1 MSNIYNLTQN
11 DLNIWFSTLEQKVR
25 EVMQDGENLLGTLEF
40 SLDTTKTIP
49 AINRKTKDLSLNK
62 WQMREDGILAI
73 IHESLDIKPIFL
85 LGSSALSICFEIEL
99 VQYDRTK
106 TNSLA
111 IMRLLS
117 NSYFDVFKD
126 PVTTPQVELPEG
138 IAYERSLI
146 EVNTTIQSLTKQVD

>member
-1 MSNIYNLTQN
+1 
-11 DLNIWFSTLEQKVR
+11 
-25 EVMQDGENLLGTLEF
+25 MQDGENLLGTLEF

-49 AINRKTKDLSLNK
+49 AIYRKTKELSLNK

>member
-1 MSNIYNLTQN
+1 
-11 DLNIWFSTLEQKVR
+11 
-25 EVMQDGENLLGTLEF
+25 MQDGENLLGTLEF

-49 AINRKTKDLSLNK
+49 AIYRKTKELSLNK

-85 LGSSALSICFEIEL
+85 LGSSALSVCFEIEL

-117 NSYFDVFKD
+117 NSYFDIFKD

-138 IAYERSLI
+138 VAYERSLI
-146 EVNTTIQSLTKQVD
+146 EINTTIQSLTKRVD

>member
-25 EVMQDGENLLGTLEF
+25 DVMQDGENLLGTLEF

-49 AINRKTKDLSLNK
+49 AIYRKTKELSLNK

-85 LGSSALSICFEIEL
+85 LGSSALSVCFEIEL

-117 NSYFDVFKD
+117 NSYFDIFKD

-138 IAYERSLI
+138 VAYERSLI
-146 EVNTTIQSLTKQVD
+146 EINTTIQSLTKRVD

>member
-49 AINRKTKDLSLNK
+49 AIYRKTKELSLNK

-85 LGSSALSICFEIEL
+85 LGSSALSVCFEIEL

-117 NSYFDVFKD
+117 NSYFDIFKD

-138 IAYERSLI
+138 VAYERSLI
-146 EVNTTIQSLTKQVD
+146 EINTTIQSLTKRVD

>member
-49 AINRKTKDLSLNK
+49 AIYRKTKELSLNK